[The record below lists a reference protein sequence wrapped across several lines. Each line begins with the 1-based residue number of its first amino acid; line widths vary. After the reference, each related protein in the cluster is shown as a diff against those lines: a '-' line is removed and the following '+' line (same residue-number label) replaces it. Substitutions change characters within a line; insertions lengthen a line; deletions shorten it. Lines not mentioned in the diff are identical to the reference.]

1 VLVGLLSWAPVAH
14 AQTDEI
20 QVYDAEITAP
30 GRINLTW
37 HNNFTPAGRARAVIP
52 GGVVPEHAL
61 NGVPE
66 FAYGVTE
73 WFEAG
78 TYLPIYTL
86 TRDGRLL
93 FDGVKLRALFVSPR
107 AHERRFFYG
116 VNFELGYNTPHWA
129 TSRFAG
135 EIRPIVGVH
144 LGRVDLIANP
154 ILETDFNGFGKLG
167 FAPAARAAY
176 ALSER
181 VAVAL
186 EHYADFGLLERF
198 LPHSERSQTLFA
210 VLDYGESGDG
220 IEFGVGRGLTR
231 ATDSLVV
238 KLMLMHDF

>member
-1 VLVGLLSWAPVAH
+1 M
-14 AQTDEI
+14 
-20 QVYDAEITAP
+20 
-30 GRINLTW
+30 
-37 HNNFTPAGRARAVIP
+37 
-52 GGVVPEHAL
+52 PEHAL

-93 FDGVKLRALFVSPR
+93 FDGAKLRALFVRPH
-107 AHERRFFYG
+107 AHERRLFYG

-154 ILETDFNGFGKLG
+154 ILETDFNGFGKLD

-181 VAVAL
+181 FAVAL
-186 EHYADFGLLERF
+186 EHYADFGPLERF

-231 ATDSLVV
+231 GTDSLVV
-238 KLMLMHDF
+238 KLMLMHDFNCRPSGQ